1 LSIPQRRGSSDV
13 KDFWISA
20 FAGMT
25 FLGVAFSYKWI
36 EKEEIVV
43 TPKSKPNTIIR
54 EDLDRD
60 CEDKLLEYDP
70 EFLSCLD
77 KAKEEYLKLGGLSI
91 DDYLK
96 KRRI

>member
-1 LSIPQRRGSSDV
+1 
-13 KDFWISA
+13 
-20 FAGMT
+20 MT
-25 FLGVAFSYKWI
+25 FLGAAFCYKWI

-43 TPKSKPNTIIR
+43 TLKGKPNTMIK
-54 EDLDRD
+54 EDQDRD
-60 CEDKLLEYDP
+60 VEDKLLEYDP
-70 EFLSCLD
+70 EFLFCLD